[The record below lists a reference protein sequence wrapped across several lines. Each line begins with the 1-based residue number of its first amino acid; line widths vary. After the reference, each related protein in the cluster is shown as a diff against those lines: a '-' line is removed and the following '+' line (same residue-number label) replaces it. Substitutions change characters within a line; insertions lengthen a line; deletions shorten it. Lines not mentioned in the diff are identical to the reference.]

1 VVDWTSGSLEPIN
14 AFNPAYGN
22 SAISYY
28 SPTSFLR
35 RVEQTGFYLQD
46 LIELIRKIWQP
57 SYRRKAFIVL
67 SALYARWGWNWKH
80 IWS

>member
-22 SAISYY
+22 SAIRYY
-28 SPTSFLR
+28 SPTSYLR

-57 SYRRKAFIVL
+57 S
-67 SALYARWGWNWKH
+67 
-80 IWS
+80 